1 LLVIRCF
8 KYFKR
13 KLKIRTPQERSMYF
27 HFHLCK
33 MPTLR
38 KPTLG
43 IVGIALW
50 LTFISCASAQAE
62 DAAALRARV
71 IQEVLAEVQDVEL
84 AKQIVEIRLKREYL
98 NQQVKSKKA
107 GNR

>member
-1 LLVIRCF
+1 
-8 KYFKR
+8 
-13 KLKIRTPQERSMYF
+13 MYF

-38 KPTLG
+38 KPIAG
-43 IVGIALW
+43 IVVMMSW
-50 LTFISCASAQAE
+50 LAFIPCASAQAE

-98 NQQVKSKKA
+98 SQQAQSKKA

>member
-1 LLVIRCF
+1 MS
-8 KYFKR
+8 K
-13 KLKIRTPQERSMYF
+13 SMYF
-27 HFHLCK
+27 HFYLCN
-33 MPTLR
+33 
-38 KPTLG
+38 KPALHKPILG
-43 IVGIALW
+43 VVGIALW
-50 LTFISCASAQAE
+50 LALFPCASAQAE

-98 NQQVKSKKA
+98 SQQTQSKKA